1 MSERESTGEDRD
13 ATADRYDSYCGLYCG
28 ACDTLMANEQGCAA
42 TLARE
47 WKRTVAELQCHGC
60 KSSVNAVFCRNCEM
74 RRCARAKR
82 IEFCHQCPD
91 FPCAGLVAFR
101 NDKHPYHSFVLK
113 NLDDIRTTGP
123 ARWLEQQRQ
132 RWSCPNCGA
141 RCSWYD
147 RKCVM
152 CGAQL
157 HNCED
162 EEKTLPSYPVRRQ

>member
-1 MSERESTGEDRD
+1 
-13 ATADRYDSYCGLYCG
+13 
-28 ACDTLMANEQGCAA
+28 
-42 TLARE
+42 
-47 WKRTVAELQCHGC
+47 
-60 KSSVNAVFCRNCEM
+60 
-74 RRCARAKR
+74 
-82 IEFCHQCPD
+82 
-91 FPCAGLVAFR
+91 LVAFR